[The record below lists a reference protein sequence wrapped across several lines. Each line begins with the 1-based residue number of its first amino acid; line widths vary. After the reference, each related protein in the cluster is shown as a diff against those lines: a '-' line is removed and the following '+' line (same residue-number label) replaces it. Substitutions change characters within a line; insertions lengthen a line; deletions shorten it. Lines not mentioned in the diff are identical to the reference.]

1 MLFINKLGE
10 ASKTQK
16 SHVRALFPIILFFKI
31 EGIMELLLCRLPLT
45 TTTMFNESFLNNKI
59 SIMNLKK
66 NCVLLWLLAID
77 IRQRKIVCRISNF
90 PLSLLNLSWHCHP

>member
-59 SIMNLKK
+59 YIMNFKK
-66 NCVLLWLLAID
+66 
-77 IRQRKIVCRISNF
+77 KIASYCGCW
-90 PLSLLNLSWHCHP
+90 PLIYVREK